1 MSEEISRR
9 EEQILVSIWELK
21 DDAYL
26 VSIKKYL
33 SEVLGKNWT
42 VGAIHKPLMR
52 LEKMKLIDSHLG
64 EATAVRG
71 GRSKKIYTITDKG
84 LEVLHH
90 HKKLNDTLWANF
102 SGIF

>member
-9 EEQILVSIWELK
+9 EEQILISIWELK
-21 DDAYL
+21 NDAYL

-33 SEVLGKNWT
+33 SEVLGKSWT

-52 LEKMKLIDSHLG
+52 LEKMGLVDSVLG

-71 GRSKKIYTITDKG
+71 GRSKKIYTITENG

-90 HKKLNDTLWANF
+90 HKKMNDTLWANF
-102 SGIF
+102 GGLF

>member
-9 EEQILVSIWELK
+9 EEQILISIWELK

-52 LEKMKLIDSHLG
+52 LEKMKLVDSVMG
-64 EATAVRG
+64 ESKSVRG
-71 GRSKKIYTITDKG
+71 GRSKKIYTITEKG
-84 LEVLHH
+84 MEILRY

-102 SGIF
+102 YAMF

>member
-1 MSEEISRR
+1 MKEEISRR
-9 EEQILVSIWELK
+9 EEQVLITIWELK

-42 VGAIHKPLMR
+42 VGAIHKPLLR
-52 LEKMKLIDSHLG
+52 LEKMGFITSELTG
-64 EATAVRG
+64 ATAVRG
-71 GRSKKIYTITDKG
+71 GRSKKVYTVTEKG
-84 LEVLHH
+84 LEVLRY

-102 SGIF
+102 GVLF

>member
-9 EEQILVSIWELK
+9 EEQILISIWELK
-21 DDAYL
+21 EEAYL

-52 LEKMKLIDSHLG
+52 LEKMALVDSKLG

-71 GRSKKIYTITDKG
+71 GRSKKLYTITEKG
-84 LEVLHH
+84 MEVLYH
-90 HKKLNDTLWANF
+90 HKKMNDALWANF
-102 SGIF
+102 SGLF